1 MEDFPRKLD
10 LLDDG
15 DMRFFRKVYKAH
27 GVRTGT
33 YDYDFSDSL
42 ATFAD
47 WSRKSECICFRSKSI
62 LCAGFAMQDS
72 LNRSRGIG
80 RLDLMRGLPTAAS
93 WEAGLC
99 FDYFESWCRLVG
111 VDIVEFTVDVGM
123 GRVSARDRWMR
134 SRGLKEGFR
143 LYVKELSYG

>member
-10 LLDDG
+10 LSDG
-15 DMRFFRKVYKAH
+15 VDMAFCRAVYEAN
-27 GVRTGT
+27 GIGSGT
-33 YDYDFSDSL
+33 YDYEYGDSL
-42 ATFAD
+42 ASFAD
-47 WSRKSECICFRSKSI
+47 WILKPECVCFRSMSI
-62 LCAGFAMQDS
+62 LCGGYAMQDS

-80 RLDLMRGLPTAAS
+80 RLDFMRGLPTAGPG
-93 WEAGLC
+93 EAGLC
-99 FDYFESWCRLVG
+99 FDYFESWCRLAG